1 MAQEAEHHACLQSY
15 SHADK
20 STVDRLA
27 AHLVKLNAN
36 VWVDTWELNVGDSIL
51 NADLRTDFESGLH
64 RILDAI
70 AKVTNAYQG
79 RIEEDSPVPHEN
91 PIKLQVAKVF

>member
-1 MAQEAEHHACLQSY
+1 MPVVISY

-51 NADLRTDFESGLH
+51 NRVQ
-64 RILDAI
+64 DAI
-70 AKVTNAYQG
+70 QQASALEAVLK
-79 RIEEDSPVPHEN
+79 P
-91 PIKLQVAKVF
+91 

>member
-1 MAQEAEHHACLQSY
+1 MPVFISY

-51 NADLRTDFESGLH
+51 NRVQ
-64 RILDAI
+64 DAI
-70 AKVTNAYQG
+70 QQASALEAVLK
-79 RIEEDSPVPHEN
+79 P
-91 PIKLQVAKVF
+91 